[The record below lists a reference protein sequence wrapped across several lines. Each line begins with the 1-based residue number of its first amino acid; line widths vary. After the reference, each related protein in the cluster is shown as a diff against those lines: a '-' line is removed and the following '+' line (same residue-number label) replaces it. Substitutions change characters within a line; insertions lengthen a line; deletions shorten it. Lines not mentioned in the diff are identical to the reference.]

1 MKIFLIAVALLCG
14 CMACNRSAPTMSK
27 LPDNAVILA
36 FGDSLTYGT
45 GASAQHDYPSVLAQ
59 MSGREVINEGVPGEL
74 SAQGRQRLPALLD
87 EYRPDL
93 LILIHGGNDILQQ
106 IAAEQ
111 TRDNLKAMIAEAR
124 QRNIP
129 IVILGV
135 PAFGVVFLRSAKI
148 YEEIAAS
155 EGVPSDLDTVP
166 NILANNALK
175 SDAVHPNDSGYRH
188 LAENIAALLQ
198 KHGAL

>member
-1 MKIFLIAVALLCG
+1 MKIVLMVLVLLFG
-14 CMACNRSAPTMSK
+14 GMACNKPKPALSK

-45 GASAQHDYPSVLAQ
+45 GASAQHDYPSILTQ
-59 MSGREVINEGVPGEL
+59 LTGREVINEGVPGEIS
-74 SAQGRQRLPALLD
+74 SAGRQRLPALLD

-129 IVILGV
+129 VVVFGV
-135 PAFGVVFLRSAKI
+135 PAFGIVFLHSAKI
-148 YEEIAAS
+148 YEELAAS
-155 EGVPSDLDTVP
+155 EGVPSDLDSLP
-166 NILANNALK
+166 NILANNELK
-175 SDAVHPNDSGYRH
+175 SDTVHPNDRGYRL
-188 LAENIAALLQ
+188 LAENVVALLQ